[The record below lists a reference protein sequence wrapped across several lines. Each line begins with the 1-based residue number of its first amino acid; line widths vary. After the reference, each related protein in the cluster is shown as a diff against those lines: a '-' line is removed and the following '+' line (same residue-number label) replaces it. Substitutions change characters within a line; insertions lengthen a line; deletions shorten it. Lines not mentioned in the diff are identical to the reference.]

1 MGSQPLWQRSLTRAA
16 MGRLAAEAGAMVLA
30 ILVRVLTLAALGHRG
45 VGEHSRG
52 EEDKLGL
59 LGEEYS

>member
-16 MGRLAAEAGAMVLA
+16 MGRLAAAGAMVLA
-30 ILVRVLTLAALGHRG
+30 ILVRVPTLAALGHRG